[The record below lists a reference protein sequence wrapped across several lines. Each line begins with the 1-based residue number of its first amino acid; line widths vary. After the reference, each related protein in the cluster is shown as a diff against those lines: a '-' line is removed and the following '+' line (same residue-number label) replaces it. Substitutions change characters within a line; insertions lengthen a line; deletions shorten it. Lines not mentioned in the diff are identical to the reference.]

1 MTTSALHNFH
11 IPVMGLGFT
20 IATPINVA
28 RFGIS
33 SVISIVEDELIE
45 QMREYYSNQR
55 GEEYIAITDKEAD
68 FRAKRITA
76 YLNQVN
82 KIVKEQVEEL
92 RNLPFNEGTEIVQ
105 YFEMLPDSS
114 PVRKMYF
121 EMMGLEEGEKKN
133 ELQLTLRNKIQAG
146 SIDVNIMSKV
156 DKMNYGKDGIS
167 LGDEYSDALAALRGY
182 SYSDLHSS
190 VVFSAGYN
198 PRLYGYVE
206 QFKDF
211 YPDEN
216 GYLTKKVILKVSDY
230 RSALTQ
236 GKILA
241 KRGIWVSEFRV
252 ESGLNCGGHSFVSD
266 GSVLGPILNEF
277 KLHKETLM
285 AELLTMCNA
294 ALEAKGAITYK
305 SLPYTKVTVQGGIGT
320 ANEHQFL
327 LDYFNTDCNGWG
339 SPFLLVPEATS
350 VDDET
355 LYQLSHAKK
364 EDYYLSESSPLGVPF
379 NNFRRTSSD
388 RQRIDRIEKGRPGS
402 PCIKKFLVSNTEFTE
417 KPICSA
423 SRQYQHLKLKQL
435 DEQHLPENEY
445 AAEKDAITVK
455 DCLCEGLGAPALLKK
470 HISPAHG
477 SSAVVICP
485 GPNLAYFSGVYTL
498 KQMVDHIYGRI
509 NLLNSVK
516 RSNMFVNELNLYADY
531 FKLELNKYFDT
542 ANANKVRYLKNI
554 KTNLLK
560 GVEFYKEMS
569 TSLKMETDK
578 YIDEMKEELNEIEIT
593 LMNLTLPT
601 LATVPAV

>member
-1 MTTSALHNFH
+1 MSTTSLHSFH

-20 IATPINVA
+20 IATPVNVA

-45 QMREYYSNQR
+45 QMREYFCHQR
-55 GEEYIAITDKEAD
+55 GEEYVAITEKTEDY
-68 FRAKRITA
+68 RAKRITA

-82 KIVKEQVEEL
+82 AIVNQQIEDIRSQ
-92 RNLPFNEGTEIVQ
+92 PFEAGTEIVQ
-105 YFEMLPDSS
+105 YFEMLPDYST
-114 PVRKMYF
+114 VRKIYN
-121 EMMGLEEGEKKN
+121 EMVSLPEGAEKIF
-133 ELQLTLRNKIQAG
+133 LQETLRNKIQPG

-156 DKMNYGKDGIS
+156 DKFNYAKDGS
-167 LGDEYSDALAALRGY
+167 PLPDEFSDALAALRGY
-182 SYSDLHSS
+182 AASDLSSS

-198 PRLYGYVE
+198 PRLYGYTD

-216 GYLTKKVILKVSDY
+216 GNLKKKIILKVSDY

-252 ESGLNCGGHSFVSD
+252 ESGLNCGGHAFVSD
-266 GSVLGPILNEF
+266 GSVLGPILEEF
-277 KLHKETLM
+277 KTSKDALT
-285 AELLTMCNA
+285 AELLTMCNN
-294 ALEAKGAITYK
+294 ALAAKGYNTFNT
-305 SLPYTKVTVQGGIGT
+305 LPYSKVTVQGGIGT

-327 LDYFNTDCNGWG
+327 LDHFQTDCNGWG

-350 VDDET
+350 MDAET
-355 LYQLSHAKK
+355 LQQLANAKK
-364 EDYYLSESSPLGVPF
+364 EDYYLSASSPLGVPF
-379 NNFRRTSSD
+379 NNFRGTSSD
-388 RQRIDRIEKGRPGS
+388 RQRLERLEKGRPGS
-402 PCIKKFLVSNTEFTE
+402 PCIKKFLISNTEFTE

-435 DEQHLPENEY
+435 QEQNLPTEVLQ
-445 AAEKDAITVK
+445 AEMDAITIK

-470 HISPAHG
+470 NISPAHG
-477 SSAVVICP
+477 SSAVVVCP
-485 GPNLAYFSGVYTL
+485 GPNLAYFSGVHTL
-498 KQMVDHIYGRI
+498 KQMVDHIYGRV

-531 FKLELNKYFDT
+531 LKEELNKYFDN

-560 GVEFYKEMS
+560 GVEYYKEMS
-569 TSLKMETDK
+569 ASLKMETDK
-578 YIDEMKEELNEIEIT
+578 YIDEMKEELNVLEDTI
-593 LMNLTLPT
+593 MNMTLPT
-601 LATVPAV
+601 LAVAGA